1 MLHTDDIMEILFWQ
15 WQTARIWSKTFGP
28 FVFLQVKDSF
38 NKCYSPLKVELH
50 DTATYSKTQ
59 VNVFSEEVNKK
70 KNEIFMFVEINAKA
84 FSRKNICTNTHLTE
98 NSIMKTVKEGLQRY
112 VDCSGFQLYI
122 FCKP

>member
-1 MLHTDDIMEILFWQ
+1 MLHTDDVMEILFWQ

-59 VNVFSEEVNKK
+59 VNVFSEEVKK
-70 KNEIFMFVEINAKA
+70 KKKKTRSSCLWKSMPRHFQEKTFVLIH
-84 FSRKNICTNTHLTE
+84 T
-98 NSIMKTVKEGLQRY
+98 
-112 VDCSGFQLYI
+112 
-122 FCKP
+122 